1 KVLPSIQLNV
11 CPNGSVIDNKAGTAF
26 VIGNHSY
33 TPQILNTTSSTTTEL
48 VAILLAVEH
57 INSTF
62 SSKRN
67 FLILTDSQT
76 TLHYLLNNKRN
87 TNQILINKSIH
98 NISFCW
104 IP

>member
-1 KVLPSIQLNV
+1 MIFYGIRFQWS
-11 CPNGSVIDNKAGTAF
+11 AGAAF

-33 TPQILNTTSSTTTEL
+33 TTQVLSTTSSTTTEL

-76 TLHYLLNNKRN
+76 ALHSLLNNKSN
-87 TNQILINKSIH
+87 TNQILINKTLAFINKSIH
-98 NISFCW
+98 SISFCW
-104 IP
+104 IPSH